1 MLNRF
6 FAFMVAGFASCVL
19 GCYEQ
24 QSEKKQPQSAEPK
37 TEVAKPVREEAKK
50 VPVGPN
56 VLLEVDGDTRRVWV
70 SGEICKREGPLE
82 QFLCRAGTKEHEAV
96 VSAEIDARDLHKA
109 LLLARAEPG
118 SPVTFQ
124 PVYKPASGSTIRVEV
139 VFNKDGKKVNLR
151 AQDMIRDMK
160 SGKALSQEWVFAGSR
175 MVPDPLDKNKPPYY
189 MANDGDVICVSN
201 FETALLDLPIKS
213 SKDNADVQFEA
224 FTENIPELKT
234 KVAIMLE
241 VIPPKSMQP

>member
-1 MLNRF
+1 MFKRCLGL
-6 FAFMVAGFASCVL
+6 VVL
-19 GCYEQ
+19 LLVGCLVGCYEQ
-24 QSEKKQPQSAEPK
+24 QEIKKQSQAPQPETK
-37 TEVAKPVREEAKK
+37 ELKPVKEEAKK

-56 VLLEVDGDTRRVWV
+56 ILLEVDGDARRVWI

-96 VSAEIDARDLHKA
+96 VSAAIDARDLHKA
-109 LLLARAEPG
+109 LLLAWAEAG

-124 PVYKPASGSTIRVEV
+124 PVYKPATGSLIRVEV
-139 VFNKDGKKVNLR
+139 VFTQDGKKKSVR

-160 SGKALSQEWVFAGSR
+160 SGKALGYDWVFAGSR

-241 VIPPKSMQP
+241 VIPPKSKQP

>member
-6 FAFMVAGFASCVL
+6 FAFMVAGFAACIL

-24 QSEKKQPQSAEPK
+24 QPEKKQPQPAEPK
-37 TEVAKPVREEAKK
+37 TEVTKPVREEAKK

-56 VLLEVDGDTRRVWV
+56 VLLEVDGDARRVWV

-241 VIPPKSMQP
+241 VTPPKSKQP

>member
-6 FAFMVAGFASCVL
+6 LAFLMIGLAGGVL
-19 GCYEQ
+19 GCQEQ
-24 QSEKKQPQSAEPK
+24 PAQKIQPQPAEPK
-37 TEVAKPVREEAKK
+37 TEVTKPVREEATK

-56 VLLEVDGDTRRVWV
+56 VLLEVDGEARRVWV

-241 VIPPKSMQP
+241 VIPPKSKQP